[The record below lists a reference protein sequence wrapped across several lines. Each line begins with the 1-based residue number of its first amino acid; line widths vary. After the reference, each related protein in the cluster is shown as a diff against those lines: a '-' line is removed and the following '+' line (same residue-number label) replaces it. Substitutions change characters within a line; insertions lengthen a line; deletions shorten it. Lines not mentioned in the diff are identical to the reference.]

1 MAQGMDNVAS
11 SVLVFLLVLPS
22 LKIIFIEVQLI
33 HDAVLVSDI
42 LQSEL
47 VYIYTLILFPYGPL
61 QSIEWCSLCY
71 TVGAY

>member
-1 MAQGMDNVAS
+1 MDQGMDNVAS

-42 LQSEL
+42 LQSCS
-47 VYIYTLILFPYGPL
+47 VIYIYTYFSQSFPL
-61 QSIEWCSLCY
+61 
-71 TVGAY
+71 

>member
-1 MAQGMDNVAS
+1 MNQGMDNVAS

-33 HDAVLVSDI
+33 HNAVLVSDI
-42 LQSEL
+42 LQSKL
-47 VYIYTLILFPYGPL
+47 VYIYTLILFQYGPL